1 MALSGDDEDYKR
13 IMDINVLG
21 VLHCYKH
28 AAKQMIKQGRGGRI
42 VGKLFLTSCLLTLT
56 RVNAILHIG
65 ACSGAG
71 KKGGLSYSMRA
82 HGLLTHCA
90 C

>member
-21 VLHCYKH
+21 VVHCFKH
-28 AAKQMIKQGRGGRI
+28 AAKQMIRQGRGGRI
-42 VGKLFLTSCLLTLT
+42 IGRCTRPQNLL
-56 RVNAILHIG
+56 RHSILRSTFYGLG

-71 KKGGLSYSMRA
+71 KKGNSLQRLN
-82 HGLLTHCA
+82 LL
-90 C
+90 